1 MNRNAVALDRIRM
14 GRAARP
20 SVLYGLRGVGKTV
33 LLVTMRDA
41 AEVEGTSIF
50 MIEAPENR
58 SLPGILVRRFG
69 RRCCGSTERSR
80 LQRGRSRSGS
90 FGSDSH
96 DREGRTGM
104 GFGDG
109 TGDR

>member
-69 RRCCGSTERSR
+69 RRCCGSTERSE
-80 LQRGRSRSGS
+80 SGGAKLDH
-90 FGSDSH
+90 GSGGIVPL
-96 DREGRTGM
+96 RAA
-104 GFGDG
+104 
-109 TGDR
+109 